1 MNEPTDL
8 EIPGVVT
15 LAKGHGGLPKVLIE
29 TSWSSAEIYLH
40 GAHITH
46 FQKKAEAPLLFLS
59 QSSEFL
65 SDKPIRGGVPIIFPW
80 FGPREGSLAH
90 GIART
95 AAWDLTASSVTPD
108 GSVKLYFRLPA
119 IIEVEYVVT
128 VGDTLAMELIVRN
141 PGETNYT
148 FESCLHT
155 YFSISAIKT
164 IAITGLADTTYHDKV
179 TGATRVES
187 AAPLH
192 IASEVDRVYQDTTAA
207 VEIHDPGLKRTIR
220 VEKSGSNSTVVWNPW
235 LDKAQRM
242 ADFGDDEYLQMVCVE
257 SGNVAAHKITL
268 APAEIAVMKVE
279 VSSRELSHGGR
290 LEEY

>member
-8 EIPGVVT
+8 ENIT
-15 LAKGHGGLPKVLIE
+15 FAEGHGGLPKILIE
-29 TSWSSAEIYLH
+29 TPWSSAEIYLH

-59 QSSEFL
+59 EASEFL
-65 SDKPIRGGVPIIFPW
+65 AGKPIRGGVPIIFPW
-80 FGPREGSLAH
+80 FGPREGLPSH
-90 GIART
+90 GVART
-95 AAWDLTASSVTPD
+95 AEWELAARSVQPD
-108 GSVKLYFRLPA
+108 GTVKLYFRLPA
-119 IIEVEYVVT
+119 AIEVEYVVT
-128 VGDTLAMELIVRN
+128 VGDTLAMELLVRN
-141 PGETNYT
+141 AGQTDYS

-155 YFSISAIKT
+155 YFSVSAIKA

-187 AAPLH
+187 SAPLH
-192 IASEVDRVYQDTTAA
+192 IASEVDRIYQDTTAA

-235 LDKAQRM
+235 LDKSQRM

-279 VSSRELSHGGR
+279 VSSRELSHDDR
-290 LEEY
+290 LVE

>member
-8 EIPGVVT
+8 ENIT
-15 LAKGHGGLPKVLIE
+15 FAEGHGGLPKILIE
-29 TSWSSAEIYLH
+29 TPWSSAEIYLH
-40 GAHITH
+40 GAHVTH

-59 QSSEFL
+59 QSSAFL
-65 SDKPIRGGVPIIFPW
+65 ADQPIRGGVPIIFPW
-80 FGPREGSLAH
+80 FGPREGSPAH
-90 GIART
+90 GFART
-95 AAWDLTASSVTPD
+95 AEWDLTARSVQPD

-119 IIEVEYVVT
+119 VIEVEFVVT
-128 VGDTLAMELIVRN
+128 VGQTLEMELRVRN
-141 PGETNYT
+141 TGEVDYT

-155 YFSISAIKT
+155 YFHISAIDT
-164 IAITGLADTTYHDKV
+164 IEITGLVGVTYLDKV
-179 TGATRVES
+179 TGATTVES
-187 AAPLH
+187 IAPLH
-192 IASEVDRVYQDTTAA
+192 IASEVDRIYQDTTAA
-207 VEIHDPGLKRTIR
+207 VEIHDPDLKRTIR

-235 LDKAQRM
+235 IDKSQRM

-290 LEEY
+290 LVE

>member
-8 EIPGVVT
+8 ENIT
-15 LAKGHGGLPKVLIE
+15 FAEGHGGLPKILIE
-29 TSWSSAEIYLH
+29 TPWSSAEIYLH
-40 GAHITH
+40 GAHVTH

-59 QSSEFL
+59 QSSAFL
-65 SDKPIRGGVPIIFPW
+65 ADQPIRGGVPIIFPW
-80 FGPREGSLAH
+80 FGPRGGLPSH
-90 GIART
+90 GVART
-95 AAWDLTASSVTPD
+95 AEWELAARSVRPD
-108 GSVKLYFRLPA
+108 GTVKLYFRLPA
-119 IIEVEYVVT
+119 AIEVEYVVT

-141 PGETNYT
+141 TSETDYS

-155 YFSISAIKT
+155 YFSISAIKA

-187 AAPLH
+187 SAPLH
-192 IASEVDRVYQDTTAA
+192 IASEVDRIYQDTTAA

-235 LDKAQRM
+235 LDKSQCM

-290 LEEY
+290 LVEY